1 MENILL
7 FLIRPKYLI
16 IKLRTKVNELNKED
30 YHMKVLKYIFYKIKL
45 SYILLAFAII
55 YISEFSYAQYEGE
68 TIFKKTCIAC
78 HTIGSG
84 RLVGPDLK
92 NVFNIRSEEWII
104 KFVKSSQSMIKRGD
118 PDAVSIFNEYNK
130 LVMLDQNLTDDQIK
144 DVILYIKQRS
154 SGSGQTTALTEDI
167 KSSAGTTIDEAGENE
182 VSAGR
187 KLFLGKVQLTNGGP
201 ACISCHNVT
210 GKNLIAGGLL
220 AMDLT
225 NTYSRLNAPGVYSIM
240 FSSPFPVMNAAYLN
254 HKITKDEAFY
264 LIAFLKQAD
273 TNSANQQPA
282 NYQSSFLLMGLIGA
296 VILFGIYGGLW
307 WNRKRKPVNDKIFK
321 RQ

>member
-1 MENILL
+1 MTDLKIL
-7 FLIRPKYLI
+7 FC
-16 IKLRTKVNELNKED
+16 
-30 YHMKVLKYIFYKIKL
+30 KIKL

-55 YISEFSYAQYEGE
+55 YFSEFSYAQYQGE

-92 NVFNIRSEEWII
+92 NVFDKRSEEWII
-104 KFVKSSQSMIKRGD
+104 SFVKSSQSMIKSGD
-118 PDAVSIFNEYNK
+118 PDAVAIFNEYNQ
-130 LVMLDQNLTDDQIK
+130 LVMLDQNLTDAQIK
-144 DVILYIKQRS
+144 DVMNYIKQQS
-154 SGSGQTTALTEDI
+154 SGSGQTTALTEEV
-167 KSSAGTTIDEAGENE
+167 KSSSGMLIEDAGENE
-182 VSAGR
+182 ITFGR
-187 KLFLGKVQLTNGGP
+187 NLFLGKVRLKNGGA

-210 GKNLIAGGLL
+210 GENLSAGGLL

-240 FSSPFPVMNAAYLN
+240 FSSPFAVMNAAYN
-254 HKITKDEAFY
+254 NNKITKDEAFY

-273 TNSANQQPA
+273 FMSPLQEPVE
-282 NYQSSFLLMGLIGA
+282 YQSSFLLMGLIGT
-296 VILFGIYGGLW
+296 VILFGLYGGIW

-321 RQ
+321 RQLKTN

>member
-1 MENILL
+1 MSDLKNL
-7 FLIRPKYLI
+7 FNKTNLTLIAC
-16 IKLRTKVNELNKED
+16 
-30 YHMKVLKYIFYKIKL
+30 
-45 SYILLAFAII
+45 AFTII
-55 YISEFSYAQYEGE
+55 YFSEPSYAQYQGE
-68 TIFKKTCIAC
+68 TIFNKTCIAC

-92 NVFNIRSEEWII
+92 NVSERRSEEWII
-104 KFVKSSQSMIKRGD
+104 SFVKSSQSMIKSGD
-118 PDAVSIFNEYNK
+118 PDAVAIFNEYNE

-144 DVILYIKQRS
+144 DVMLYIEQQS

-167 KSSAGTTIDEAGENE
+167 ESSTGMTIDEAGENE

-187 KLFLGKVQLTNGGP
+187 RLFLGEVRLINGGA

-210 GKNLIAGGLL
+210 GENLSAGGLL

-240 FSSPFPVMNAAYLN
+240 FSSPFAVMNAAYN
-254 HKITKDEAFY
+254 NNKITKDEAFY
-264 LIAFLKQAD
+264 LIAFLKHAD
-273 TNSANQQPA
+273 INSANQQPV
-282 NYQSSFLLMGLIGA
+282 NYESSFLWMGLIGTA
-296 VILFGIYGGLW
+296 ILFGLYGGIW

-321 RQ
+321 RQLKAY

>member
-1 MENILL
+1 MSDLKNL
-7 FLIRPKYLI
+7 FNKTNLTLIAC
-16 IKLRTKVNELNKED
+16 
-30 YHMKVLKYIFYKIKL
+30 
-45 SYILLAFAII
+45 AFTII
-55 YISEFSYAQYEGE
+55 YFSESSYAQYQGE
-68 TIFKKTCIAC
+68 TIFNKTCIAC

-92 NVFNIRSEEWII
+92 DITDRRSEEWLIS
-104 KFVKSSQSMIKRGD
+104 FVKSSQSMIKSGD
-118 PDAVSIFNEYNK
+118 PDAVAIFNEYNK
-130 LVMLDQNLTDDQIK
+130 LVMLDQNLTDDEVK
-144 DVILYIKQRS
+144 DVMLYIEQQS

-167 KSSAGTTIDEAGENE
+167 ESSTGMTIDEAGENE

-187 KLFLGKVQLTNGGP
+187 RLFLGEVRLKNGGA

-210 GKNLIAGGLL
+210 GENLSAGGLL

-240 FSSPFPVMNAAYLN
+240 FSSPFAVMNAAYN
-254 HKITKDEAFY
+254 NNKITKDEAFY

-273 TNSANQQPA
+273 INSANQPV
-282 NYQSSFLLMGLIGA
+282 NYQSSFLWMGLIGTA
-296 VILFGIYGGLW
+296 VLFGLYGGIW

-321 RQ
+321 RQIKAY

>member
-1 MENILL
+1 MSDLKNL
-7 FLIRPKYLI
+7 FNKTKLTLIAC
-16 IKLRTKVNELNKED
+16 
-30 YHMKVLKYIFYKIKL
+30 
-45 SYILLAFAII
+45 AFTII
-55 YISEFSYAQYEGE
+55 YFSESSYAQYQGE

-92 NVFNIRSEEWII
+92 DITERRSEEWII
-104 KFVKSSQSMIKRGD
+104 SFVKSSQSMIKSGD
-118 PDAVSIFNEYNK
+118 PDAVAIFNEYNK

-144 DVILYIKQRS
+144 DVMIYIKQQS
-154 SGSGQTTALTEDI
+154 SGSGQTTALTEEV
-167 KSSAGTTIDEAGENE
+167 KSSSGTLIEDAGENE
-182 VSAGR
+182 ISLGR
-187 KLFLGKVQLTNGGP
+187 NLFLGEVRLKNGGA

-210 GKNLIAGGLL
+210 GENLSAGGLL

-240 FSSPFPVMNAAYLN
+240 FSSPFAVMNAAYN
-254 HKITKDEAFY
+254 NNKITKDEAFN

-273 TNSANQQPA
+273 TNSANQQPV
-282 NYQSSFLLMGLIGA
+282 NYQSSFLWMGLIGTA
-296 VILFGIYGGLW
+296 ILFGLYGGIW

-321 RQ
+321 RQLKAY

>member
-1 MENILL
+1 MSDLINLFNKTILT
-7 FLIRPKYLI
+7 LIAC
-16 IKLRTKVNELNKED
+16 
-30 YHMKVLKYIFYKIKL
+30 
-45 SYILLAFAII
+45 AFTII
-55 YISEFSYAQYEGE
+55 YFSESSYAQYQGE
-68 TIFKKTCIAC
+68 TIFNKTCIAC

-92 NVFNIRSEEWII
+92 DISDRRSEEWLIS
-104 KFVKSSQSMIKRGD
+104 FVKSSQSMIKSGD
-118 PDAVSIFNEYNK
+118 PNAVAIFNEYNE
-130 LVMLDQNLTDDQIK
+130 LVMLDQNLTDDEVK
-144 DVILYIKQRS
+144 DVMLYIEQQS

-167 KSSAGTTIDEAGENE
+167 ESSSGMTIDEAGENE

-187 KLFLGKVQLTNGGP
+187 RLFLGEVRLINGGA

-210 GKNLIAGGLL
+210 GENLSAGGLL

-240 FSSPFPVMNAAYLN
+240 FSSPFAVMNAAYN
-254 HKITKDEAFY
+254 NNKITKDEAFY

-273 TNSANQQPA
+273 TNSANQQPV
-282 NYQSSFLLMGLIGA
+282 NYQSSFLWMGLIGTA
-296 VILFGIYGGLW
+296 ILFGLYGGIW

-321 RQ
+321 RQLKAY

>member
-1 MENILL
+1 MSD
-7 FLIRPKYLI
+7 
-16 IKLRTKVNELNKED
+16 LNN
-30 YHMKVLKYIFYKIKL
+30 HFYKVKL

-55 YISEFSYAQYEGE
+55 YFSEFSYAQYQGE

-92 NVFNIRSEEWII
+92 DITDRRSEEWII
-104 KFVKSSQSMIKRGD
+104 SFVKSSQSMIKSGD
-118 PDAVSIFNEYNK
+118 PDAVAIFNEYNK
-130 LVMLDQNLTDDQIK
+130 LVMLDQNLNDAQIK
-144 DVILYIKQRS
+144 DVMNYIKQQS
-154 SGSGQTTALTEDI
+154 SGSGQTTALTEEV
-167 KSSAGTTIDEAGENE
+167 KSSSGMLIEDAGENE
-182 VSAGR
+182 IIHGR
-187 KLFLGKVQLTNGGP
+187 KLFLGEERLKNGGA

-210 GKNLIAGGLL
+210 GENLNAGGLL

-240 FSSPFPVMNAAYLN
+240 FSSPFAVMNAAYN
-254 HKITKDEAFY
+254 NNKITKDEAFY

-273 TNSANQQPA
+273 YMAPLQEPV
-282 NYQSSFLLMGLIGA
+282 NYQSSFILMGLIGTA
-296 VILFGIYGGLW
+296 ILFCLYGGIW

-321 RQ
+321 RQLKAY